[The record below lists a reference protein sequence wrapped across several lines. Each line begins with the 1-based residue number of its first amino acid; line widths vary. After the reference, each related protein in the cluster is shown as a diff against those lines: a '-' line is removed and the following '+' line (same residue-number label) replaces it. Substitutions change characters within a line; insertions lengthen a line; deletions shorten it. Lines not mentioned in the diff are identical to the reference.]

1 LSIGFV
7 ENKHRPQTRESEMT
21 RKWLAYAFAALGLV
35 SPALAQ
41 STISFGYWG
50 DPPELPPFEEIVSKY
65 QAAHPDVKIE
75 IQHAP

>member
-1 LSIGFV
+1 
-7 ENKHRPQTRESEMT
+7 MT